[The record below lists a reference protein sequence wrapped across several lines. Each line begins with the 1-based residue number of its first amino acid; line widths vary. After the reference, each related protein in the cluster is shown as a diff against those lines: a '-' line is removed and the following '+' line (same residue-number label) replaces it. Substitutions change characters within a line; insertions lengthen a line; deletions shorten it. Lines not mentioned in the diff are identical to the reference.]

1 MAAAAST
8 ITFKKNGNTITLSG
22 ELTSDFDQM
31 KRECSGSTHSLFG
44 DVSKLIPKLGDKL
57 TEQQVLDLLSK
68 GTEEEFYVAQ
78 KVWCYF
84 CVEPGTFRNYMFA
97 PMDSENRDNKYAR
110 LRRGVANFSRKA
122 RFDVY
127 IISCE

>member
-57 TEQQVLDLLSK
+57 TTDQLMTLHKE
-68 GTEEEFYVAQ
+68 GTHAEF
-78 KVWCYF
+78 C
-84 CVEPGTFRNYMFA
+84 
-97 PMDSENRDNKYAR
+97 DNN
-110 LRRGVANFSRKA
+110 NF
-122 RFDVY
+122 
-127 IISCE
+127 